1 MRKRSI
7 AATAAALVTLLLAA
21 VPAFAD
27 TEYALTPPTI
37 DWRLVVVLTVVALG
51 GFYFV
56 LEGMSR
62 GR

>member
-1 MRKRSI
+1 MHKRGI
-7 AATAAALVTLLLAA
+7 AAMIAALVTLLLAT

-27 TEYALTPPTI
+27 TEYAFTPPTI

-51 GFYFV
+51 GFYLV
-56 LEGMSR
+56 LEGKSR

>member
-1 MRKRSI
+1 MRKRGINATI
-7 AATAAALVTLLLAA
+7 AAMVALFSAAL
-21 VPAFAD
+21 PAFAD